1 MSLWVGSGLRL
12 PSFTEFYRVLRWFFV
27 YSGRPFD
34 FDGDFMGRLFNF
46 TSRHHRTSSD
56 VVIRFLLYLS
66 FELGRVLFLVDQ
78 CVFELRDPVL
88 GLFLLLSRLF
98 QNSLQ
103 CLQSH
108 LQVVADLFEALG
120 RVFERGSFVQ
130 DLVLKKKFFIHSK
143 GLQEM
148 VEEIQGT
155 HLSFLSLQTGD
166 GVPLAVAEL
175 AEDVAFALQPLDLV
189 GRRTN
194 LHVLVGDASH
204 RLLQF
209 ALQIVDG
216 AVDLFQGR
224 PQRRQLADQLNEFI
238 VEVYT
243 YIYIFRNNPG
253 EIRIRT

>member
-1 MSLWVGSGLRL
+1 
-12 PSFTEFYRVLRWFFV
+12 
-27 YSGRPFD
+27 
-34 FDGDFMGRLFNF
+34 
-46 TSRHHRTSSD
+46 
-56 VVIRFLLYLS
+56 
-66 FELGRVLFLVDQ
+66 
-78 CVFELRDPVL
+78 
-88 GLFLLLSRLF
+88 
-98 QNSLQ
+98 
-103 CLQSH
+103 
-108 LQVVADLFEALG
+108 
-120 RVFERGSFVQ
+120 
-130 DLVLKKKFFIHSK
+130 
-143 GLQEM
+143 M

-209 ALQIVDG
+209 AFQIVDG